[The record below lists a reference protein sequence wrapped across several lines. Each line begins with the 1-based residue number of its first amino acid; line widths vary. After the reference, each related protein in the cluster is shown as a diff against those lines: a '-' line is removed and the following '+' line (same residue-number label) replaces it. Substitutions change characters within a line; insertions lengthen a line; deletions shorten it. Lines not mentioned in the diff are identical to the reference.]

1 MNYENNYRD
10 IKETKYP
17 NGKVWLVGAGPSDM
31 ELITVKGRRVLEEAD
46 VIVYDRLAGQ
56 GVLTYGR
63 KDAVYICVGKNAGHH
78 PVPQEEINRI
88 LVREAKKGQRV
99 VRLKGGDPF
108 VFGRGGEEALVLK
121 QEGIPFEI
129 VPGVT
134 SAIAVPAYQGIPVTH
149 RDAVSSVHIITAH
162 RKDGGIKR
170 EQYEAYVHTGGTL
183 VFLMGVSALPKLCA
197 GLIGAGMPE
206 DMPAAALERGTT
218 ARQRKI
224 TGTVGTLA
232 KRAAEAEVQSPAII
246 VVGDVCR
253 LTELEWY
260 EARPLA
266 GKKILVT
273 RPKERASKLAEMLRE
288 EGAEVL
294 ELPSIRIEPIR
305 ENALLKAALDRI
317 EQYRWMAFTSPG
329 AVEVFFG
336 ELKKQRM
343 DIRKLSG
350 IKIAA
355 VGAGTARELEN
366 YNLFADLMPEIYDGE
381 HLGKA
386 LGEVCEDGDAVLIPR
401 AAGAGME
408 IITALRENG
417 VEMIA
422 DIPIYETCREEISY
436 VDYKREFEDGVTD
449 YAVFTSASTVHGFA
463 KAAKG
468 LDFGRVK
475 ALCIGKQTA
484 AAAKSYGMQT
494 DTAAE
499 ATLAALVELA
509 VRTAEETR

>member
-10 IKETKYP
+10 IKETNYP

-78 PVPQEEINRI
+78 PVPQEEINQI

-197 GLIGAGMPE
+197 GLIGPE
-206 DMPAAALERGTT
+206 CRKTCRRRCWSAE
-218 ARQRKI
+218 RQR
-224 TGTVGTLA
+224 
-232 KRAAEAEVQSPAII
+232 
-246 VVGDVCR
+246 
-253 LTELEWY
+253 
-260 EARPLA
+260 
-266 GKKILVT
+266 
-273 RPKERASKLAEMLRE
+273 
-288 EGAEVL
+288 
-294 ELPSIRIEPIR
+294 
-305 ENALLKAALDRI
+305 
-317 EQYRWMAFTSPG
+317 
-329 AVEVFFG
+329 
-336 ELKKQRM
+336 
-343 DIRKLSG
+343 
-350 IKIAA
+350 
-355 VGAGTARELEN
+355 
-366 YNLFADLMPEIYDGE
+366 
-381 HLGKA
+381 
-386 LGEVCEDGDAVLIPR
+386 
-401 AAGAGME
+401 
-408 IITALRENG
+408 
-417 VEMIA
+417 
-422 DIPIYETCREEISY
+422 
-436 VDYKREFEDGVTD
+436 
-449 YAVFTSASTVHGFA
+449 
-463 KAAKG
+463 
-468 LDFGRVK
+468 GR
-475 ALCIGKQTA
+475 GRSQ
-484 AAAKSYGMQT
+484 G
-494 DTAAE
+494 
-499 ATLAALVELA
+499 
-509 VRTAEETR
+509 R